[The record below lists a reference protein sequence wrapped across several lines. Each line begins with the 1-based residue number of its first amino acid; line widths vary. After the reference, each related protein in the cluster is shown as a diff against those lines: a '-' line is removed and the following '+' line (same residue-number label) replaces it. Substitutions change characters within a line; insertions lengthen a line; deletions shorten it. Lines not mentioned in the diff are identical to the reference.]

1 MGRFVIGFSWLCLSA
16 CGPVFDQRPFPFLDL
31 TPPVLLEL
39 RTLDKRSIEIVF
51 SEPVFFHPES
61 LIVQPPLTT
70 PAVRSSGPQIVIGT
84 DHQVSGREYTLEGTV
99 EDEKRNSLSFIAL
112 FYGHNAEVPE
122 VLINEFTT
130 RGSST
135 HPDIVELKVLSGG
148 DMGGLILLQGTPNN
162 WTDRLVFP
170 SFSVDSDDFI
180 VVHFKPQGILE
191 EINETTEKDLS
202 GGLDASD
209 EAFDYWVE
217 GGTGLSGNNG
227 VITLLE
233 RPGGCLL
240 DGVLYSNRTSQ
251 SDEKYLGFGTRTA
264 MERALEL
271 AAMNG
276 WTCGEDRVRP
286 EDAVN
291 PEGSTATRS
300 LCRKRGNDSNSRNDW
315 YIVPTRHASFGKEN
329 SEEVYNP

>member
-1 MGRFVIGFSWLCLSA
+1 M
-16 CGPVFDQRPFPFLDL
+16 
-31 TPPVLLEL
+31 
-39 RTLDKRSIEIVF
+39 DKRSVEIVF
-51 SEPVFFHPES
+51 DETANFHPES
-61 LIVQPPLTT
+61 LIFQPPLT
-70 PAVRSSGPQIVIGT
+70 PVAVCSSGPRTIIET
-84 DHQVSGREYTLEGTV
+84 DNQVSGQAYTLEGTV
-99 EDEKRNSLSFIAL
+99 EDEKRNSISFIAR
-112 FYGHNAEVPE
+112 FYGHNAEIPE

-135 HPDIVELKVLSGG
+135 HPDMVELKVLSSG
-148 DMGGLILLQGTPNN
+148 DMGGLILLQGTPDN

-170 SFSVDSDDFI
+170 SFSVATGDFI
-180 VVHFKPQGILE
+180 VVHFKPQGIPE
-191 EINETTEKDLS
+191 EINELVEKDIS

-209 EAFDYWVE
+209 EAFDHWIE

-227 VITLLE
+227 VISLLE

-251 SDEKYLGFGTRTA
+251 SDVKYLGFGTRSA

-271 AAMNG
+271 AALNG
-276 WTCGEDRVRP
+276 WTCGEDQVRP

-300 LCRKRGNDSNSRNDW
+300 LCRKIGYDSNSRNDW
-315 YIVPTRHASFGKEN
+315 YIVPTRHASFGEEN